1 MKRYDAYKDS
11 GIEWIGEIPTH
22 WEVKRLK
29 YIAEARPSNIDK
41 KSKEG
46 ETEVF
51 LCNYLDVY
59 NNDFI
64 TAELPFMR
72 STASFTQIE
81 KFSLREGDV
90 IATKDSESPDDIG
103 IAALVKQ
110 DLGNVVCGYHLT
122 HIKPRTI
129 SGGYLFRQFQSDYVR
144 STFEVLANGITRYA
158 LGVDDFNSLKVI
170 VPLSTEQTAIA
181 AYLDRKT
188 AEIDELIESKRRL
201 LELYEEEKTAIINQA
216 VTRGINPDAP
226 MKDSGIDWLG
236 EVPAHWGVM
245 RVGHC
250 VTVVRGAS
258 PRPSGDP
265 RYFMGDFM
273 PWITV
278 KEVSN
283 VNGKFVTSTT
293 ESLTREGSK
302 LSRVIEPETLLM
314 SNSGA
319 TLGVPKISMIKGCIN
334 DGSVAFI
341 DFRDFLMRDFLYL
354 FFASHTEIYREQ
366 MKGSGQPNLNTDII
380 KSTEIALPP
389 LEEQRSIID
398 YVEAEFDRIITQIV
412 HTKRLI
418 DLLTEYRTALIS
430 EVVTGKVRVV

>member
-236 EVPAHWGVM
+236 EVPAHWEVKK
-245 RVGHC
+245 VKNLLKKKK
-250 VTVVRGAS
+250 GALKTGPFGS
-258 PRPSGDP
+258 QL
-265 RYFMGDFM
+265 
-273 PWITV
+273 
-278 KEVSN
+278 K
-283 VNGKFVTSTT
+283 TSD
-293 ESLTREGSK
+293 L
-302 LSRVIEPETLLM
+302 
-314 SNSGA
+314 
-319 TLGVPKISMIKGCIN
+319 VP
-334 DGSVAFI
+334 DGPYKVYNQ
-341 DFRDFLMRDFLYL
+341 R
-354 FFASHTEIYREQ
+354 HV
-366 MKGSGQPNLNTDII
+366 LNNWFHDG
-380 KSTEIALPP
+380 E
-389 LEEQRSIID
+389 
-398 YVEAEFDRIITQIV
+398 DRIDEAKFANLREFLVENDDILFTS
-412 HTKRLI
+412 R
-418 DLLTEYRTALIS
+418 
-430 EVVTGKVRVV
+430 G